1 MSKKKGEKGLVE
13 ASRDFA
19 ETAAKLNEQVSGKDV
34 PKVGKKQEKGL
45 AGMAADLREKA
56 EELRHSEYAKAEL
69 IPMIDAFV
77 ASHLNGQIVTE
88 PEIRQFYTD
97 VLGKLQQQ
105 NYITAE
111 EAANFK
117 KPSKIVI
124 KEETEVEQTGLM
136 AFISGGKKKVQTEKT
151 IDGPSN
157 FDEAI
162 QQTIK
167 TINDHQTLPLK
178 LDMTEKLMFGVGKF
192 CESLGLESLSK
203 FCMKQIK
210 PEHLEKITNRE
221 KVLAS
226 AIDTVSGLGK
236 SNQSKPTK
244 VEALIEKRT
253 ANRTNSG
260 MER

>member
-45 AGMAADLREKA
+45 GELAADFREKA

-111 EAANFK
+111 EAANFT
-117 KPSKIVI
+117 KPSTIVI
-124 KEETEVEQTGLM
+124 KEETNG
-136 AFISGGKKKVQTEKT
+136 SKKKIQTEKT
-151 IDGPSN
+151 IDGPSK

>member
-1 MSKKKGEKGLVE
+1 MTKKNGKKGLTE
-13 ASRDFA
+13 AASDFA
-19 ETAAKLNEQVSGKDV
+19 ESAAKLHQQVREKES
-34 PKVGKKQEKGL
+34 PELGKKQEKGL
-45 AGMAADLREKA
+45 GELAADFREKA
-56 EELRHSEYAKAEL
+56 EELRHTEYAKAEL
-69 IPMIDAFV
+69 IPMIDTFV
-77 ASHLNGQIVTE
+77 ASHLDGQIVTE

-105 NYITAE
+105 NYITPE
-111 EAANFK
+111 EAANFTQ
-117 KPSKIVI
+117 PSKIVI
-124 KEETEVEQTGLM
+124 KEETEVEQTGFM
-136 AFISGGKKKVQTEKT
+136 ALISGGKKKIQTEKT
-151 IDGPSN
+151 IDGPSK

-162 QQTIK
+162 QQTLK

-192 CESLGLESLSK
+192 CESLGLESISK

-210 PEHLEKITNRE
+210 PENLEKITNRE

-226 AIDTVSGLGK
+226 AMDSVSTIGK
-236 SNQSKPTK
+236 GNQSKSTK

>member
-1 MSKKKGEKGLVE
+1 MPKKKGVDGLVE
-13 ASRDFA
+13 ASQGFA
-19 ETAAKLNEQVSGKDV
+19 ETAANLNEQVSGKDV

-45 AGMAADLREKA
+45 AGMAADFREKA
-56 EELRHSEYAKAEL
+56 EELRHAEYAKAEL
-69 IPMIDAFV
+69 VPMIDTFV
-77 ASHLNGQIVTE
+77 ASHLNGQIATE
-88 PEIRQFYTD
+88 AEIRQFYTD

-105 NYITAE
+105 NYITPE
-111 EAANFK
+111 EAANFT

-124 KEETEVEQTGLM
+124 KEETEVEQTGLR
-136 AFISGGKKKVQTEKT
+136 ALFSGGKKKIQTEKT
-151 IDGPSN
+151 IDGTSK

-192 CESLGLESLSK
+192 CESLGLESISK

-210 PEHLEKITNRE
+210 PENLEKITSRE

-226 AIDTVSGLGK
+226 AMDAVSTVGK
-236 SNQSKPTK
+236 GNKPTK
-244 VEALIEKRT
+244 VEALVEKRA
-253 ANRTNSG
+253 ANRTSGG

>member
-1 MSKKKGEKGLVE
+1 MSKKGVDRLVE
-13 ASRDFA
+13 ASQGFA

-45 AGMAADLREKA
+45 AGMAADFREKA
-56 EELRHSEYAKAEL
+56 EELRHAEYAKAEL
-69 IPMIDAFV
+69 VPMIDTFV

-88 PEIRQFYTD
+88 AEIRQFYTD

-105 NYITAE
+105 NYITPE
-111 EAANFK
+111 EAANFT

-124 KEETEVEQTGLM
+124 KEETEVEQTGLR
-136 AFISGGKKKVQTEKT
+136 ALFSGGKKKIQTEKT
-151 IDGPSN
+151 IDGPSK

-167 TINDHQTLPLK
+167 TINDHQLPLK

-192 CESLGLESLSK
+192 CESLGLESISK

-210 PEHLEKITNRE
+210 PENLEKIINRE
-221 KVLAS
+221 KVLANAMS
-226 AIDTVSGLGK
+226 AVSTIGK
-236 SNQSKPTK
+236 GNQSKSTK